1 MNKYLI
7 NMENITN
14 YDNHVFCI
22 DDYGVEGEIKLKK
35 WYKIIE
41 QDEKVY
47 AIKNEWG
54 EIETYSKNRFR
65 IKKENYP
72 HE

>member
-7 NMENITN
+7 NVKSLSNK
-14 YDNHVFCI
+14 DNHILCV
-22 DDYGVEGEIKLKK
+22 DDYGVEGELKPNK

-41 QDEKVY
+41 QDSKVY

-54 EIETYSKNRFR
+54 EIETYSKKRFR
-65 IKKENYP
+65 IQKENYP

>member
-1 MNKYLI
+1 MEKYLI
-7 NMENITN
+7 NLSSINGHKDQI
-14 YDNHVFCI
+14 FCI
-22 DDYGVEGEIKLKK
+22 DDYGVEGEIIPNK

-41 QDEKVY
+41 QDDKVY
-47 AIKNEWG
+47 SIKNDWG

-65 IKKENYP
+65 IQKENYP

>member
-7 NMENITN
+7 NLKSLPRR
-14 YDNHVFCI
+14 DNQVFCV
-22 DDYGVEGEIKLKK
+22 DDYGVEGEIKVNK

-41 QDEKVY
+41 QDSKVY
-47 AIKNEWG
+47 CIKNEWG
-54 EIETYSKNRFR
+54 ELETYSKERFR
-65 IKKENYP
+65 ILKENYP